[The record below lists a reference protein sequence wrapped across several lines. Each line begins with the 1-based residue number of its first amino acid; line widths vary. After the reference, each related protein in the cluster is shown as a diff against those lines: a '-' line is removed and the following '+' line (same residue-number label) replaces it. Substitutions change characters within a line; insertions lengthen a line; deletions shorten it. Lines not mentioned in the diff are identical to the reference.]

1 MKLYNTLTREKQ
13 IFKPLNPLEVKVY
26 MCGPTVYWYPHIGN
40 MRTYVNNDILVR
52 TLKFNGFNVKTVMNI
67 TDVGH
72 LVGDRDMGE
81 DKMEKTARENR
92 VDIWSIAKKYTSYFF
107 KATKLLN
114 IKKPD
119 IVCKATD
126 YIKEMIDLV
135 KILEEKGFTY
145 KTKDGVYFNT
155 SKLKDYGKLVGFAG
169 QELKE
174 GARVE
179 KNPEKKNPTDFAL
192 WKFAKRGEKRQMEWD
207 SPWGKHSFPGW
218 HIECSVMAME
228 NLGEQIDIHTG
239 GIEHIPVHHTN
250 EIAQSEA
257 VTGRQFVKYWFHS
270 NHLLVNGKKMSK
282 SLKNIFTLNDVV
294 EKGFEPLALRYFFL
308 TAHYKSKLN
317 FTWKAL
323 KGAQKSLNN
332 LRQLLKEEV
341 VIRKKSKQASTN
353 KVEDYKTRFLEAVNN
368 DLNISKAL
376 AVVWKAFKDDLAL
389 KDKTALAKLWD
400 EVLGLDLV
408 LKKEAKIPD
417 KVKKLVKKREDLRKD
432 KRWQEADKIRK
443 EIKTLGWEVED
454 VSKKTIV
461 KKKV

>member
-179 KNPEKKNPTDFAL
+179 KNPEKKNPKEVKKGRWNGILLGENTLFQAGTLSAVLWL
-192 WKFAKRGEKRQMEWD
+192 WK
-207 SPWGKHSFPGW
+207 
-218 HIECSVMAME
+218 
-228 NLGEQIDIHTG
+228 T
-239 GIEHIPVHHTN
+239 
-250 EIAQSEA
+250 
-257 VTGRQFVKYWFHS
+257 
-270 NHLLVNGKKMSK
+270 
-282 SLKNIFTLNDVV
+282 
-294 EKGFEPLALRYFFL
+294 
-308 TAHYKSKLN
+308 
-317 FTWKAL
+317 
-323 KGAQKSLNN
+323 
-332 LRQLLKEEV
+332 
-341 VIRKKSKQASTN
+341 
-353 KVEDYKTRFLEAVNN
+353 
-368 DLNISKAL
+368 
-376 AVVWKAFKDDLAL
+376 
-389 KDKTALAKLWD
+389 
-400 EVLGLDLV
+400 
-408 LKKEAKIPD
+408 
-417 KVKKLVKKREDLRKD
+417 
-432 KRWQEADKIRK
+432 
-443 EIKTLGWEVED
+443 
-454 VSKKTIV
+454 
-461 KKKV
+461 

>member
-1 MKLYNTLTREKQ
+1 
-13 IFKPLNPLEVKVY
+13 
-26 MCGPTVYWYPHIGN
+26 
-40 MRTYVNNDILVR
+40 
-52 TLKFNGFNVKTVMNI
+52 
-67 TDVGH
+67 
-72 LVGDRDMGE
+72 
-81 DKMEKTARENR
+81 
-92 VDIWSIAKKYTSYFF
+92 
-107 KATKLLN
+107 
-114 IKKPD
+114 
-119 IVCKATD
+119 
-126 YIKEMIDLV
+126 
-135 KILEEKGFTY
+135 
-145 KTKDGVYFNT
+145 
-155 SKLKDYGKLVGFAG
+155 
-169 QELKE
+169 
-174 GARVE
+174 
-179 KNPEKKNPTDFAL
+179 
-192 WKFAKRGEKRQMEWD
+192 
-207 SPWGKHSFPGW
+207 
-218 HIECSVMAME
+218 MAME